1 MNLRIYLIYENKED
15 INLLRN
21 SKLRVSGRGGGRHR
35 FCMRNGMELN
45 G

>member
-21 SKLRVSGRGGGRHR
+21 SKLRVSGRAGEDGTDFVCEMGW
-35 FCMRNGMELN
+35 N
-45 G
+45 

>member
-21 SKLRVSGRGGGRHR
+21 SKLRVSDRAGEDATDFVCEMGW
-35 FCMRNGMELN
+35 N
-45 G
+45 